1 MPRHDRLHA
10 TPIPMDRLPR
20 TIPRR
25 AATAALLATLG
36 CALGCAA
43 DPAVAPTPAPPP
55 VTQPAPS
62 AWYTPPLT
70 GTAWTTVRPAD
81 AGFDS
86 TALASALDWAMAQNS
101 DAVVM
106 LWRGRLLAERY
117 APGVTATTRGPV
129 FSAGKTITG
138 ALVGQLAAEGR
149 LHLDS
154 SVTRY
159 LGAGWSRMTSPALE
173 RAITVRH
180 LLAMASGLDDSL
192 RTVAPPGARFYYNN
206 PAYYQLF
213 GVLEA
218 AAGQP
223 LSQVATSR
231 LFSRIGMPLAL
242 AFPSTDTGEPGF
254 IYTMP
259 AREFARFGLLVLRHG
274 RWDGTTVLQD
284 SAFLAR
290 ARQPSGTD
298 NPAYGWLWWLNG
310 SSAHRTPGPYLL
322 PTNAGP
328 LFPAAPA
335 DLVAALGKDDKKL
348 YLVPSLDLVFVRL
361 GDRAPISGG
370 ISPAAISTF
379 DNALWTRLMAARR

>member
-1 MPRHDRLHA
+1 VAIPAPRALARLA
-10 TPIPMDRLPR
+10 T
-20 TIPRR
+20 T
-25 AATAALLATLG
+25 TALLA
-36 CALGCAA
+36 AWGCAA
-43 DPAVAPTPAPPP
+43 DPAASPPTAPPP
-55 VTQPAPS
+55 ASQPAQS

-86 TALASALDWAMAQNS
+86 TALASALDWAMTQNS
-101 DAVVM
+101 DAVVV
-106 LWRGRLLAERY
+106 LWRGCLLAERY
-117 APGVTATTRGPV
+117 APGITATTRGPV

-159 LGAGWSRMTSPALE
+159 LGAGWSRMATPALE
-173 RAITVRH
+173 RAVTVRH

-223 LSQVATSR
+223 LSQVATTR

-242 AFPSTDTGEPGF
+242 AYPSTDTGEPGF
-254 IYTMP
+254 VYTMP

-274 RWDGTTVLQD
+274 RWDTTPVLQD
-284 SAFLAR
+284 SAFLTR

-310 SSAHRTPGPYLL
+310 SAAYRTPGPYIL
-322 PTNAGP
+322 PTTAGP
-328 LFPAAPA
+328 IFPAAPP

-348 YLVPSLDLVFVRL
+348 YLVPSLDLVVVRL

-370 ISPAAISTF
+370 ISQAAISTF